1 MARKTLGII
10 GRKVGM
16 TRLFGD
22 DGAVVP
28 VTVIAAGP
36 CPVMQIRTQ
45 EKDGYT
51 ALQIGYEDLE
61 EKRLNK
67 PDKGHQAKAEKGF
80 YRILREI
87 RLEAVDGYETG
98 QELTVE
104 IFTPGEKIKVTGTSI
119 GKGYQG
125 VMKRYGFGGLKK
137 THGTEKAHRSGGS
150 IGHNTE
156 PGKVM
161 KNKKMAGHMG
171 DRTVTA
177 INVEVFDV
185 RPDKNLILVKG
196 QIPGHKNGL
205 VMIRKQG

>member
-1 MARKTLGII
+1 MAKKTPGII
-10 GRKVGM
+10 GRKLGM
-16 TRLFGD
+16 TRVFSD
-22 DGAVVP
+22 DGSVVP

-51 ALQIGYEDLE
+51 ALQLGFDPVED
-61 EKRLNK
+61 KRLNK
-67 PDKGHQAKAEKGF
+67 PERGHQAKTEKGF
-80 YRILREI
+80 YRVLREI
-87 RLEAVDGYETG
+87 RLDKVDGYEPG
-98 QELTVE
+98 QEITVD
-104 IFTPGEKIKVTGTSI
+104 IFAPGDRVKVTGRSI

-125 VMKRYGFGGLKK
+125 VMRRYGFAGLKA

-150 IGHNTE
+150 VGHNTE

-171 DRTVTA
+171 DATVTC
-177 INVEVFDV
+177 INLEIFDV
-185 RPDKNLILVKG
+185 RPEKNLILVKG
-196 QIPGHKNGL
+196 QVPGHKNGL